1 MENWG
6 LITFRET
13 ELLHSDNDSSYW
25 NTRSVSYTVAHEL
38 AHMWFGNLVTMKW
51 WNDLWLNEGFA
62 TYMEHMAVDF
72 VFPEWNQVICYKNSL
87 GNYGLHVIA
96 SLDRLLSV
104 AHEVRGYEA

>member
-13 ELLHSDNDSSYW
+13 EVIYSEEHSSCENIK
-25 NTRSVSYTVAHEL
+25 SVALTVTHEL

-62 TYMEHMAVDF
+62 TYMEHIAVDF
-72 VFPEWNQVICYKNSL
+72 IFPEWNQVLRII
-87 GNYGLHVIA
+87 GLN
-96 SLDRLLSV
+96 
-104 AHEVRGYEA
+104 